1 MDKRSG
7 RNEHP
12 VLSGEESGKGEKTI
26 NGMVGR
32 NPTWTTAATVT
43 RLNATFQLELQVET
57 PPRG

>member
-12 VLSGEESGKGEKTI
+12 DLSGEQFGKGEKRI
-26 NGMVGR
+26 DGMVGR
-32 NPTWTTAATVT
+32 KPTWTTAATVT
-43 RLNATFQLELQVET
+43 RLNATFQPELKT